1 MPFTIAVAGKG
12 GTGKTTLAALLIQL
26 LRERGEGPILAVD
39 ADPNA
44 NLNELLGM
52 EVERTIG
59 DLREETLENIAE
71 LPPGLSKEH
80 YLEYGLH
87 ECLVEDEGLDLLV
100 MGHGEGP
107 KCYCMV
113 NHILRKYIELLR
125 GNYRWVVID
134 NEAGMEHLSRRTTQD
149 VDALLI
155 VANANPIS
163 LRSAGRIS
171 ELARKLKLRIQER
184 YLVVNDLES
193 GGNDNDDKP
202 HLPPDLQEELARLGL
217 ELPLLGVI
225 PHDGAL
231 YRLALEGRP
240 LRELEPGSRA
250 KKAVEKLLAE
260 LLRGQEVERVKTK
273 INEGG

>member
-12 GTGKTTLAALLIQL
+12 GTGKTTLAGLIIQL

-59 DLREETLENIAE
+59 DLREETLEQIAE
-71 LPPGLSKEH
+71 LPAGLSKEH

-113 NHILRKYIELLR
+113 NHILRKYIDVLR

-155 VANANPIS
+155 VANPNPIS
-163 LRSAGRIS
+163 LRSAGRID
-171 ELARKLKLRIQER
+171 ELARKLKLHIKER

-193 GGNDNDDKP
+193 GAGEDSDSDEL
-202 HLPPDLQEELARLGL
+202 HLPADLREELARL
-217 ELPLLGVI
+217 ELPLLGVV
-225 PHDGAL
+225 PHDEAL
-231 YRLALEGRP
+231 YQLVLEGRP
-240 LRELEPGSRA
+240 LSELEPGSRA
-250 KKAVEKLLAE
+250 KKAVEKLLSE
-260 LLRGQEVERVKTK
+260 LLQRQEVRQEQSSS
-273 INEGG
+273 

>member
-12 GTGKTTLAALLIQL
+12 GTGKTTLAALIIQL

-52 EVERTIG
+52 EVGQTIG

-87 ECLVEDEGLDLLV
+87 ECLVEGEGLDLLA

-113 NHILRKYIELLR
+113 NHILRKYIEILR
-125 GNYRWVVID
+125 ENYRWVVID

-163 LRSAGRIS
+163 LRSAGRIA
-171 ELARKLKLRIQER
+171 ELARKLKLRIAER
-184 YLVVNDLES
+184 YLVVNNLES
-193 GGNDNDDKP
+193 DESDE
-202 HLPPDLQEELARLGL
+202 LPLPTDLQEELNRL

-225 PHDGAL
+225 PHDEAL
-231 YRLALEGRP
+231 YQLALEGRP
-240 LRELEPGSRA
+240 VSELEPGS
-250 KKAVEKLLAE
+250 KARKATERLLAE
-260 LLRGQEVERVKTK
+260 LLQRQKVGQEQSA
-273 INEGG
+273 G